1 MRARYVEHIS
11 ALTLPGAQTL
21 LIVVEFPKAQ
31 MQGPPFSVTEND
43 IDRLYGANHRIE
55 KLAQQDILP
64 IEPRLRAR
72 GLTELR
78 EVCYRLTRK

>member
-1 MRARYVEHIS
+1 
-11 ALTLPGAQTL
+11 
-21 LIVVEFPKAQ
+21 
-31 MQGPPFSVTEND
+31 MQGPPFSVTED
-43 IDRLYGANHRIE
+43 DVDRLYGREHSIE
-55 KLAQQDILP
+55 KLLQRDILE